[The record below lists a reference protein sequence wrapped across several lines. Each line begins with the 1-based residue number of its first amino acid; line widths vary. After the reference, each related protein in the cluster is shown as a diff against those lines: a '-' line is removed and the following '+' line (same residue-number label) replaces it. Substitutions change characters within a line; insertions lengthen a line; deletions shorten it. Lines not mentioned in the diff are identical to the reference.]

1 MVTLEQVKLLE
12 AKVVR
17 AIEYVERISRENSQ
31 LQGKLDS
38 YQKRIDELEVLIQQF
53 RDDQGRIE
61 EGILAALERL
71 NKFEDAIEKSMA
83 GSTDSRPGPRASS
96 HRESKAEKPGPNPPP
111 PPEEA
116 GPPPAASSVPGSP
129 AAETGID
136 LELEPEPNPEPEDPL
151 SGIDPGTDDDIDDN
165 TDQESPGGEEDFSGN
180 NTGELDIF

>member
-61 EGILAALERL
+61 EGILSALERL

-83 GSTDSRPGPRASS
+83 GSPNSQPGPKASS
-96 HRESKAEKPGPNPPP
+96 RRESKAEKPGPNPPVP

-116 GPPPAASSVPGSP
+116 GPPPADPSGDPE
-129 AAETGID
+129 AET
-136 LELEPEPNPEPEDPL
+136 EPNPEPADPL
-151 SGIDPGTDDDIDDN
+151 SGMDD
-165 TDQESPGGEEDFSGN
+165 TDQESPGGEEDFSGDS
-180 NTGELDIF
+180 TGELDIF